1 MMPDPSPGDTVP
13 QDLLINPEQLNQQYF
28 ELEPDINEPGQ
39 LVSFGTSGHRGT
51 PDSRTF
57 NQRHIAAITQAICE
71 YRDQAGIRGPLFLG
85 KDTHLLST
93 PAQNT
98 ALEVLV
104 ANGVETV
111 IQEQD
116 GYTPTPVISH
126 RILTHNRT
134 HGTTQA
140 DGIVITPSHNPPS
153 NGGFKYN
160 PPHGG
165 PADSNITDWIED
177 RANELLGAGAAI
189 KRVPLESALKMDC
202 LRQADFLMP
211 YVEDLRHVIDFDVIR
226 SAGIRIGVDPLGGA
240 AVSYWKPIQEVYDID
255 LAVVNDRVDPR
266 FSFMTLDHDL
276 KVRMDCSSPDAM
288 ANLVKLKGDFD
299 VAFGNDPDVDRHGI
313 VTPTA
318 GLMNPNHYLAVAVR
332 YLFSH
337 RRQWSGTLAIG
348 KTAVSSGIIDRVARS
363 LNRRVFEV
371 PVGFKWFVDGL
382 LQGRY
387 AFAGEESAGASFLRH
402 DGTTWTTDKDGI
414 ILGLLAAEITAR
426 TGRDPGEHF
435 ADIAREFGQPYYRRI
450 DQPASAREK
459 TILKNLTANMVSAAT
474 LAGDAIV
481 DKLTRAPGNDAALG
495 GLKVVTNAG
504 WFAARPSGTED
515 VYKIYAE
522 SFRGETHLQRI
533 VDEARE
539 IVRIALRAAE

>member
-1 MMPDPSPGDTVP
+1 
-13 QDLLINPEQLNQQYF
+13 
-28 ELEPDINEPGQ
+28 
-39 LVSFGTSGHRGT
+39 
-51 PDSRTF
+51 
-57 NQRHIAAITQAICE
+57 
-71 YRDQAGIRGPLFLG
+71 
-85 KDTHLLST
+85 
-93 PAQNT
+93 
-98 ALEVLV
+98 
-104 ANGVETV
+104 
-111 IQEQD
+111 
-116 GYTPTPVISH
+116 
-126 RILTHNRT
+126 
-134 HGTTQA
+134 
-140 DGIVITPSHNPPS
+140 
-153 NGGFKYN
+153 
-160 PPHGG
+160 
-165 PADSNITDWIED
+165 
-177 RANELLGAGAAI
+177 
-189 KRVPLESALKMDC
+189 
-202 LRQADFLMP
+202 
-211 YVEDLRHVIDFDVIR
+211 
-226 SAGIRIGVDPLGGA
+226 
-240 AVSYWKPIQEVYDID
+240 
-255 LAVVNDRVDPR
+255 
-266 FSFMTLDHDL
+266 FMTLDHDL

>member
-1 MMPDPSPGDTVP
+1 MPDPSPGATVP
-13 QDLLINPEQLNQQYF
+13 QELLINPEQLSQQYF
-28 ELEPDINEPGQ
+28 ELEPDVNDPGQ

-57 NQRHIAAITQAICE
+57 NELHIAAITQAICE
-71 YRDQAGIRGPLFLG
+71 YRDQAGIHGPLFLG

-104 ANGVETV
+104 ANGVQTV
-111 IQEQD
+111 IQEKE

-126 RILTHNRT
+126 RILTHNRAHPT
-134 HGTTQA
+134 ARA

-153 NGGFKYN
+153 HGGFKYN

-165 PADSNITDWIED
+165 PADSNITDWIQD
-177 RANELLGAGAAI
+177 RANELLRAGAAV
-189 KRVPLESALKMDC
+189 KRLPLKSALKMDC
-202 LRQADFLMP
+202 LRQSDFLTP
-211 YVEDLRHVIDFDVIR
+211 YVEDLRHVVDFDVIR

-240 AVSYWKPIQEVYDID
+240 AVSYWQPIQEIYGID

-276 KVRMDCSSPDAM
+276 KIRMDCSSPDAM
-288 ANLVKLKGDFD
+288 ANLVKLKDDFD

-313 VTPTA
+313 VTPTV
-318 GLMNPNHYLAVAVR
+318 GLMNPNHYLAVAVQ
-332 YLFSH
+332 YLCSH
-337 RRQWSGTLAIG
+337 RPQWNKTLAIG
-348 KTAVSSGIIDRVARS
+348 KTVVSSGIIDRVSRS

-382 LQGRY
+382 HQGRY
-387 AFAGEESAGASFLRH
+387 AFAGEESAGASFLRR

-414 ILGLLAAEITAR
+414 ILGLLAAEMTAR

-435 ADIAREFGQPYYRRI
+435 ADIAREFGQPSYRRI
-450 DQPASAREK
+450 DQPASPRQKAV
-459 TILKNLTANMVSAAT
+459 LKNLTADMVGART
-474 LAGDAIV
+474 LAGDTIV

-495 GLKVVTNAG
+495 GLKVVTDAG

-515 VYKIYAE
+515 IYKIYAE
-522 SFRGETHLQRI
+522 SFSGDTHLQRI
-533 VDEARE
+533 
-539 IVRIALRAAE
+539 I